1 MVKRD
6 NSIDFFRG
14 VAAIWIIFIHT
25 CFWSGEIYVPVWLKS
40 LSLIIDVPLF
50 MFISGMTFNFSNDFF
65 KSIKGLCKVW
75 FKWLIFLII
84 YFVIILC
91 FDFEHFSL
99 SSIIKAMFF
108 SFDGKDILFV
118 VRGSLWF
125 IFMFFIVSIIG
136 NLIICLYNKYFK
148 DLSNFKYVLIII
160 FLLYGM
166 SLYNSNFQILST
178 INLMH
183 LFIYL
188 LGYYLYHFH
197 FKNIKQFLNITII
210 VFILFLILITFNG
223 YGFLDMQEA
232 KGMAHINYF
241 VYSLFSILLI
251 TFLKDVMN
259 FKENIFNFIGKNAL
273 AFYFCQGIGSSLIYK
288 VYPYIAELPGAIKLS
303 LMFGVNFCI
312 TSLLVVILITLN
324 DKITFFSKKR
334 LKV

>member
-25 CFWSGEIYVPVWLKS
+25 CFWSGEVYVPVWLKS

-99 SSIIKAMFF
+99 SSIIKAVFF
-108 SFDGKDILFV
+108 NFNSQDILFV
-118 VRGSLWF
+118 VNGSLWF
-125 IFMFFIVSIIG
+125 IFMFFIVNIIG

-148 DLSNFKYVLIII
+148 DLSNFKYVLIIA
-160 FLLYGM
+160 FVFYGM
-166 SLYNSNFQILST
+166 TLYKSNFMFLSSV
-178 INLMH
+178 NLMY

-188 LGYYLYHFH
+188 LGYYLYNLH
-197 FKNIKQFLNITII
+197 FKNINQFLLAIFTILI
-210 VFILFLILITFNG
+210 IFVLLILFND

-251 TFLKDVMN
+251 TFLKDVIS

-273 AFYFCQGIGSSLIYK
+273 VFYFCQGIGSSLIYK
-288 VYPYIAELPGAIKLS
+288 VYPYIAELPGAIKLL

-324 DKITFFSKKR
+324 DKITFFSKMR